1 MTSQPSDKPGNL
13 PTDPDPENTPGLEP
27 GNGVNPGDTP
37 PGEASTSGN
46 TFREPKLP
54 SSGANKA
61 VYVGIFAVVAL
72 VIVMLVGYGLGIG

>member
-1 MTSQPSDKPGNL
+1 MTDK

-27 GNGVNPGDTP
+27 GNGVMPGDTP

-54 SSGANKA
+54 SSGTNKA
-61 VYVGIFAVVAL
+61 VLIGILAVVLIAVL
-72 VIVMLVGYGLGIG
+72 TFVGYAIGIGN

>member
-1 MTSQPSDKPGNL
+1 MTAR

-27 GNGVNPGDTP
+27 GNGVIPGDTP
-37 PGEASTSGN
+37 PVEASTSGN

-61 VYVGIFAVVAL
+61 VYVGILVVTLLVVLMLIGYAVG
-72 VIVMLVGYGLGIG
+72 IVG